1 MSLTEQINQDIKS
14 AMLAKDKEK
23 LEALRAVKSSL
34 LLLAT
39 SGGEVNE
46 QAEIKVLQKL
56 VKQRSDAAEIFKQQ
70 NRSDLA
76 DVELKQISYIE
87 PYLPKALSDDELK
100 KIIQTVISTG
110 GFTSADFGKI
120 MGQASKE
127 LAGKADNKKI
137 SEIIKSIL
145 G

>member
-1 MSLTEQINQDIKS
+1 MNLTEHINQDIKA

-56 VKQRSDAAEIFKQQ
+56 VKQRADAAEIFKQQ
-70 NRSDLA
+70 NRTDLA
-76 DVELKQISYIE
+76 EVELKQISYIE

-100 KIIQTVISTG
+100 KVIQAVINTG

-120 MGQASKE
+120 MGLASKE
-127 LAGKADNKKI
+127 LAGKSDNKKI
-137 SEIIKSIL
+137 SEIIKSLL